1 MRLRLPAI
9 LLALLALASCN
20 SAQLKQLRE
29 ENDALKAEIE
39 NPEYDALNKLF
50 DLDVG
55 AARIISRKSAL
66 RRLLVFQR
74 EMLCFVIQVFPS

>member
-29 ENDALKAEIE
+29 ENDALKAENHKLLLE
-39 NPEYDALNKLF
+39 RNAYAAQVDSMGLKDVLKVYQDAYDRYMK
-50 DLDVG
+50 
-55 AARIISRKSAL
+55 
-66 RRLLVFQR
+66 
-74 EMLCFVIQVFPS
+74 